1 MPKMR
6 KRSEVGQLGTFG
18 RAGEHVT
25 SGVSGNSLLSDLLP
39 KKQTDPE
46 QVTKTIARATEVLGD
61 QDAALRWLGT
71 PVPALDYATPISILG
86 TPHGVTRVNDVL
98 VQMEHGVW

>member
-6 KRSEVGQLGTFG
+6 KRPEVGRSGAPG
-18 RAGEHVT
+18 RVDERL
-25 SGVSGNSLLSDLLP
+25 VSGASARSLLSDLLP
-39 KKQTDPE
+39 KKRTDPE

-61 QDAALRWLGT
+61 RDAAFRWLGT
-71 PVPALDYATPISILG
+71 PVPALDYATPISVLG

-98 VQMEHGVW
+98 MQMEHGVW